1 MFWHSALL
9 GCAALAFMTL
19 PAVADAPQSARC
31 EEMSFRV
38 YFDHGSTALD
48 PMAMQTIAF
57 AESRVAGCA
66 YAEMHVRVDPG
77 ARYARARGEAI
88 VRAANARRW
97 NVARIEPRDGVQRAS
112 LSNGPD
118 FAEVLM
124 TPRVLPQ
131 TPTLTDRNV
140 GV

>member
-77 ARYARARGEAI
+77 ARYARAR
-88 VRAANARRW
+88 W